1 MRRVRTTLLALAALA
16 AAALGAAPAPALAAP
31 QLVVFGD
38 SYSLTLRD
46 GVRDWPALLRG
57 EGLASRIVKFAHSA
71 ATAATR
77 GGPDF
82 ADELAR

>member
-1 MRRVRTTLLALAALA
+1 VRPTRTILLTLAALA
-16 AAALGAAPAPALAAP
+16 ASVLGGASAPALAAP

-57 EGLASRIVKFAHSA
+57 EGLASRIVNFAHSA